1 MKTAVILVVEDD
13 PLQRRLIR
21 GNLEAEGYAVTEAS
35 GGREAIEA
43 QRRTPADV
51 AVIDYKLGQET
62 GLDVIA
68 ALQAETPGLT
78 AIIATAFA
86 NVENAVAAIRAGAYD
101 YLVKPIDFKKL
112 LLAIERA
119 RERHELRTEVHRLKE
134 TIGERLNVKNIV
146 FASSRMEEVARLTAK
161 SAASDATVLITGE
174 TGTGKELVART
185 IHASSRRAGGAF
197 VAVNVPS
204 LPETLL
210 EGELFGAEKGAYTGA
225 HERKTGK
232 FEAASGGTL
241 FLDEIGDLPLHLQ
254 VKLLRFLQD
263 REFSRL
269 GSTTVLRSDARVV
282 AATNRDLEQAVAR
295 GSFRSD
301 LYYRLNV
308 IRIVVPPLRDRREDI
323 PPLVDLFIRRYAERE
338 RKPVRGI
345 TAEALAALQI
355 RPFPGNVRELENAVE
370 RAVVFAEGE
379 NIRVEDLPPS
389 VRDIHEA
396 GSAEEAGSLEERVC
410 RLETRAIR
418 GALEAE
424 GGVKARAARVLG
436 ITERM
441 LSYKIKNYGLK

>member
-1 MKTAVILVVEDD
+1 
-13 PLQRRLIR
+13 
-21 GNLEAEGYAVTEAS
+21 
-35 GGREAIEA
+35 
-43 QRRTPADV
+43 
-51 AVIDYKLGQET
+51 
-62 GLDVIA
+62 
-68 ALQAETPGLT
+68 
-78 AIIATAFA
+78 
-86 NVENAVAAIRAGAYD
+86 
-101 YLVKPIDFKKL
+101 
-112 LLAIERA
+112 
-119 RERHELRTEVHRLKE
+119 
-134 TIGERLNVKNIV
+134 
-146 FASSRMEEVARLTAK
+146 MEEVARLTAK

-308 IRIVVPPLRDRREDI
+308 IRIAVPPLRDRREDI

-338 RKPVRGI
+338 RKAVRGI
-345 TAEALAALQI
+345 TAEALAALQS

-396 GSAEEAGSLEERVC
+396 GSAEEAGSLEERVR

-418 GALEAE
+418 SALEAE
-424 GGVKARAARVLG
+424 GGVKARAARILG